1 MRASL
6 TGENLYVYVYIYIYI
21 YIERERERESDIIF
35 TGEAGGVIV
44 YSNE

>member
-6 TGENLYVYVYIYIYI
+6 TGENLYVYIYIHR
-21 YIERERERESDIIF
+21 ERERERESDIIF

>member
-6 TGENLYVYVYIYIYI
+6 TGENLYIYIYI
-21 YIERERERESDIIF
+21 YRERERERDIIF